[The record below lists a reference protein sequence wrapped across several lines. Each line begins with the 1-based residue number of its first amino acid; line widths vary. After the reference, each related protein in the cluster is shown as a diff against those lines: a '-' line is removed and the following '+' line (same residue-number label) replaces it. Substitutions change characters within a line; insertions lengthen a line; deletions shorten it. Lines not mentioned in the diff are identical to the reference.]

1 VRVALV
7 HDWLVGMR
15 GGEKCLELMCD
26 LLPEAEIFTLIHAK
40 GSVCPKIEARPIHTS
55 FLQRLPGAFRSYPYY
70 LPLLPWAIEQFDL
83 RGYDAIVS
91 VSHCVAKGVVP
102 VPDSWHGC
110 WCLTPMRYIWDAYGA
125 YFDRSARP
133 VRFAGKV
140 VAPWLRMWDVAS
152 SARVDSFAAISQ
164 HVRSRIG
171 RYYHREASV
180 IYPPVDDVL
189 FEAPL
194 AEGPGDYF
202 LSVGA
207 AAPNKR
213 LDLTIEAFRRLGLPL
228 VVVGAGP
235 GAERLRRL
243 APPNVSFFG
252 WSSPS
257 ELIALYQR
265 ARALVFPGYDDF
277 GLTPLEA
284 AALGRPTIA
293 YGAGGAL
300 ETVVASNGN
309 GAETGVMFAQQTA
322 DGLIEGVQEFCRL
335 EHEFDP
341 HRLRAHASRFAR
353 RETRGALAQFLRQG
367 VHPSVLSAC

>member
-26 LLPEAEIFTLIHAK
+26 LLPEAEVFTLIHAK
-40 GSVCPKIEARPIHTS
+40 GSVCARIESRPIHTS
-55 FLQRLPGAFRSYPYY
+55 FLQRLPLAFRSYPYY

-83 RGYDAIVS
+83 RGFDAIVS

-102 VPDSWHGC
+102 VPGTWHGC

-125 YFDRSARP
+125 YFDRGSRA
-133 VRFAGKV
+133 VRLAGRIV
-140 VAPWLRMWDVAS
+140 TPGLRMWDVAS

-164 HVRSRIG
+164 HVRSRIA

-180 IYPPVDDVL
+180 IYPPVDDIFL
-189 FEAPL
+189 EAPL
-194 AEGPGDYF
+194 TGQRGDYF

-228 VVVGAGP
+228 VVVGAGS
-235 GAERLRRL
+235 GAMKLQRT

-257 ELIALYQR
+257 DLIALYQR

-293 YGAGGAL
+293 YRAGGAL
-300 ETVVASNGN
+300 ETVVELDGSG
-309 GAETGVMFAQQTA
+309 GGTGVMFAEQTA
-322 DGLIEGVQEFCRL
+322 QGLVHGVEEFLRL
-335 EHEFDP
+335 EGEFDP
-341 HRLRAHASRFAR
+341 DRLRGHASRFCR
-353 RETRGALAQFLRQG
+353 RETRAALAQFLRQG
-367 VHPSVLSAC
+367 IDPSVITSC